1 MESNRMLKQMLKR
14 MRGTSTTELLIIMPV
29 FLMLTLGALQYSLIY
44 EAKSSLDYATFMS
57 ARAGAIDHARKNSI
71 TLGLAK
77 SISPLYSPDKNA
89 ASLVSTIAKARVD
102 VAAFSRIKILNPTK
116 EAFTDFGVKNTK
128 DNVTEIPNEM
138 LHLASTQ
145 LGAKSKLNIQDAN
158 LLKVE
163 VLYGYKLKVPFVN
176 KVITTASSW
185 FTRDPIKLLYL
196 SQNRLPILATATVRM
211 QTRAWDNSWVTKTA
225 DINKAVVDA
234 ATAVQPLPLINIKRP
249 WASGPTGQGTPSQ
262 ILKGIPGTGS
272 TGPGSGTP
280 GSGTNPTN
288 PPTTTT
294 PPAPQPPKC
303 EGSDAA
309 TGWFSGIRNAAS
321 FVAGLW
327 DGLVQQIGDI
337 WTALTSPWQTLKGLW
352 ALGDGLINN
361 TKATL
366 NMLGDVFGADVYR
379 LLNCGP
385 YDKGKV
391 IGTYVSPS
399 FLIKLAGKLSKL
411 GLADALKQTGKP
423 STPCKKASFGAQ
435 TPVWTGK
442 GFTPIEKLVTGMMV
456 ASRNEFN
463 YADKHQAITDTF
475 GRIAPS
481 YYRLE
486 TEYDVLNVTDEH
498 PLWLQGKGWTVV
510 KDVQAGDVIASAQG
524 DSLVVNNTLIDKP
537 LRVYNFSVANTPSYF
552 VGERG
557 VWAHNANG
565 INCNITSSNVVQK
578 TAPNYVD
585 LKVPTNIIKP
595 NRSAPPTGAAL
606 KKTKLNAD
614 GSTTYYR
621 NTPNGNGVI
630 EVVQK
635 NGKTIAIKTDTGKT
649 VTYKRTGYPDFAP
662 HLYQGTFTS
671 GPNKGKAIP
680 NTIYIKLSG
689 KSSKDLTNADLF
701 AFGKGYPRPQGYT
714 WHHNEKLGK
723 MELVAQDAHDAAKH
737 SGGMSIYN
745 KVNNCICY
753 PPE

>member
-1 MESNRMLKQMLKR
+1 MLKQMLKR

-423 STPCKKASFGAQ
+423 TTPCTKKASFGAG
-435 TPVWTGK
+435 TVVWTK
-442 GFTPIEKLVTGMMV
+442 NGFESIEDLVTGRHV
-456 ASRNEFN
+456 ASRNE
-463 YADKHQAITDTF
+463 YDYSDKYQVINKTF
-475 GRIAPS
+475 GRVAPK
-481 YYRLE
+481 YYQLQ
-486 TEYDVLNVTDEH
+486 TEYDVIDVTAEH
-498 PLWLQGKGWTVV
+498 PLWIQGKGWTVV
-510 KDVQAGDVIASAQG
+510 KDVQAGDVIANAQG
-524 DSLVVNNTLIDKP
+524 DSLVVKNTLVSKP
-537 LRVYNFSVANTPSYF
+537 LRVYNFSVANTPNYF
-552 VGERG
+552 VGKHG
-557 VWAHNANG
+557 IWAHNTNCGIKYEQSTGKNKELNKPDPNTVYYVNG
-565 INCNITSSNVVQK
+565 RHKYTTDSQGRTQEVTTSIESKDLDTGLRNCYQQKIVGKCGVPGDEGGHLVATRLGGPGEKIN
-578 TAPNYVD
+578 
-585 LKVPTNIIKP
+585 LVPQNMNL
-595 NRSAPPTGAAL
+595 NRSAWKAMENEWARKAA
-606 KKTKLNAD
+606 N
-614 GSTTYYR
+614 GSKI
-621 NTPNGNGVI
+621 NVKI
-630 EVVQK
+630 EVVYSGTSNRPDKFIVTEVIDGVKQK
-635 NGKTIAIKTDTGKT
+635 PKEFINQA
-649 VTYKRTGYPDFAP
+649 
-662 HLYQGTFTS
+662 
-671 GPNKGKAIP
+671 
-680 NTIYIKLSG
+680 
-689 KSSKDLTNADLF
+689 
-701 AFGKGYPRPQGYT
+701 
-714 WHHNEKLGK
+714 
-723 MELVAQDAHDAAKH
+723 
-737 SGGMSIYN
+737 GG
-745 KVNNCICY
+745 
-753 PPE
+753 